1 MMWGYCVR
9 QEVREGF
16 SEEETLSE
24 NCMISRRQI
33 PGREEMGEDREYG
46 VSMMGTHTGRCGRKV
61 IDEDSSAQ
69 DQGHTGQPQAL
80 GTCGGGA
87 EHLPQSSTEAF
98 RDGGG
103 VTRFAFAF

>member
-1 MMWGYCVR
+1 MWGYCVR

-61 IDEDSSAQ
+61 IDEDKQRTGSRPTWASHRPWGRVEEGLNIFLRAAQ
-69 DQGHTGQPQAL
+69 KRL
-80 GTCGGGA
+80 GTEVA
-87 EHLPQSSTEAF
+87 
-98 RDGGG
+98 
-103 VTRFAFAF
+103 

>member
-24 NCMISRRQI
+24 NCMKSWRQI
-33 PGREEMGEDREYG
+33 PGREEMGEDQEYG

-61 IDEDSSAQ
+61 IDEDSRAQ
-69 DQGHTGQPQAL
+69 DQGRHGPATGL
-80 GTCGGGA
+80 GDVWRRG
-87 EHLPQSSTEAF
+87 
-98 RDGGG
+98 
-103 VTRFAFAF
+103 